1 MDERPS
7 PHIGQMRIVPVLA
20 QGDPALLATARTLMA
35 EYGAMPHIDGRWNTV
50 EADIAALP
58 HPYVAPLG
66 VLLVAMDGE
75 APLACGALAP
85 LEPPAIAEIKRVYV
99 RPEGRGRGVG
109 EAMTR
114 ALMDAAK
121 AHGYSHVRLD
131 TAPELRAAQA
141 LYLRRGFTHC
151 APYHEG
157 NGREYVF
164 FERALE

>member
-1 MDERPS
+1 MDFGPQA
-7 PHIGQMRIVPVLA
+7 HIGQMRIVPVTA
-20 QGDPALLATARTLMA
+20 DGDPALLAAARTLMA

-50 EADIAALP
+50 DADIAALP

-66 VLLVAMDGE
+66 VVLVAMDGD
-75 APLACGALAP
+75 APLACGALSA
-85 LEPPAIAEIKRVYV
+85 LEPPAVAEIKRVYV

-114 ALMDAAK
+114 ALMDVAK
-121 AHGYSHVRLD
+121 ASGYSHVRLD
-131 TAPELRAAQA
+131 TAPELKAAQA
-141 LYLRRGFTHC
+141 LYLRLGFTHC

-164 FERALE
+164 FERALD

>member
-1 MDERPS
+1 MVERPLA
-7 PHIGQMRIVPVLA
+7 HIGQMRIVPVTA
-20 QGDPALLATARTLMA
+20 GGDPALLATARTLMA

-58 HPYVAPLG
+58 HPYVAPRG
-66 VLLVAMDGE
+66 VLLLGLDGD

-121 AHGYSHVRLD
+121 AAGYSKVRLD

-141 LYLRRGFTHC
+141 LYTRLGFTQC

-164 FERALE
+164 FERSLE